1 MKDIADNAIF
11 NGILV
16 MTIVGEFLIP
26 WILKHF
32 YEGYNS
38 KKMVMSALGSPESPV
53 QSIYNVWLIWLGIF
67 LSFTAI
73 VFFFEAK
80 EKSMVVAVLILLS
93 ILFFAIG
100 AGLLSGIFSV
110 NESKD
115 VVTVASK
122 IHGASAAIGF
132 MTLLF
137 FLLF

>member
-1 MKDIADNAIF
+1 MKNIADNAIF

-16 MTIVGEFLIP
+16 MTIVCEFLIP

-73 VFFFEAK
+73 VFFF
-80 EKSMVVAVLILLS
+80 
-93 ILFFAIG
+93 
-100 AGLLSGIFSV
+100 
-110 NESKD
+110 
-115 VVTVASK
+115 
-122 IHGASAAIGF
+122 
-132 MTLLF
+132 
-137 FLLF
+137 